1 MPNNIMFVRVVP
13 IGRISGKFV
22 AEVCG
27 EAEEFINVRFKILAG
42 METPRISWNQMRRQ
56 YDAAK
61 IIDILSKNKEAVFI
75 EKGMPSLGIT
85 EDDIYYNGLNFVFG
99 IEEPQTSCLLVSI
112 ARLKPEFY
120 KEHPNNMV
128 LRDRAVKE
136 VIHEIGHHIGLD
148 HCIHPFCVMSFSPS
162 ARDVDAKQKD
172 FCKGCRI
179 KLAVRGVN
187 ID

>member
-1 MPNNIMFVRVVP
+1 MFVRVVP
-13 IGRISGKFV
+13 IGRISGKLV
-22 AEVCG
+22 SEVCSEV
-27 EAEEFINVRFKILAG
+27 EALISVRFKVLAA
-42 METPRISWNQMRRQ
+42 METPKIAWNQMRRQ
-56 YDAAK
+56 HDAAK
-61 IIDILSKNKEAVFI
+61 VLGVLSKTSEGLFI
-75 EKGMPSLGIT
+75 ERNMPTLGVT
-85 EDDIYYNGLNFVFG
+85 EDDIYYNRLNFVFG

-120 KEHPNNMV
+120 KEQPNTFV
-128 LRDRAVKE
+128 LKDRAVKE
-136 VIHEIGHHIGLD
+136 VMHEIGHYIGLD
-148 HCIHPFCVMSFSPS
+148 HCIHSFCVMSFSPS

>member
-1 MPNNIMFVRVVP
+1 MFVRVVP
-13 IGRISGKFV
+13 VGRISGKLV
-22 AEVCG
+22 SEVCSEVEG
-27 EAEEFINVRFKILAG
+27 LMNVRFKALAG
-42 METPRISWNQMRRQ
+42 IETPSIAWNHMRRQ
-56 YDAAK
+56 YDAGK
-61 IIDILSKNKEAVFI
+61 IINILSKNSEAVFI
-75 EKGMPSLGIT
+75 GKDMPTLGIT
-85 EDDIYYNGLNFVFG
+85 EDDVYYNGLNFVFG

-120 KEHPNNMV
+120 KERPNSMV
-128 LRDRAVKE
+128 LKDRTVKE

-172 FCKGCRI
+172 FCKSCRI
-179 KLAVRGVN
+179 KLAIRGVN

>member
-1 MPNNIMFVRVVP
+1 MFVRVVP
-13 IGRISGKFV
+13 IGRISGKFI
-22 AEVCG
+22 AEICG
-27 EAEEFINVRFKILAG
+27 EVEGLMNVRFKTLAG
-42 METPRISWNQMRRQ
+42 LETPAIAWNQMRRQ
-56 YDAAK
+56 HDAGR
-61 IIDILSKNKEAVFI
+61 IISVLSRNSEAVFI
-75 EKGMPSLGIT
+75 GKDMPTLGIM

-120 KEHPNNMV
+120 KERPNGAV
-128 LRDRAVKE
+128 LKDRVVKE

-179 KLAVRGVN
+179 KLAIRGVN

>member
-1 MPNNIMFVRVVP
+1 MFVRVVP

-22 AEVCG
+22 SEVCG
-27 EAEEFINVRFKILAG
+27 EVGEFINARFKILAG
-42 METPRISWNQMRRQ
+42 METPRIAWNQMRRQ
-56 YDAAK
+56 YDAAR
-61 IIDILSKNKEAVFI
+61 IIGALSKNREAVFI
-75 EKGMPSLGIT
+75 EKDMPTLGIT

-99 IEEPQTSCLLVSI
+99 VEEPQTSCLLVST

-120 KEHPNNMV
+120 KEHSNAFV

-136 VIHEIGHHIGLD
+136 VMHEIGHHIGLD
-148 HCIHPFCVMSFSPS
+148 HCIHNFCVMSFSPS

>member
-1 MPNNIMFVRVVP
+1 MFVRVVP
-13 IGRISGKFV
+13 IGRIDGKFV
-22 AEVCG
+22 KEVCG
-27 EAEEFINVRFKILAG
+27 EVEGLMNVRFKTLMG
-42 METPRISWNQMRRQ
+42 FETPAIAWNQMRRQ
-56 YDAAK
+56 HDAAK

-75 EKGMPSLGIT
+75 EKDMPTLGIT
-85 EDDIYYNGLNFVFG
+85 EDDIYYDGKNFVFG
-99 IEEPQTSCLLVSI
+99 IEEPQTGCLLVSI

-120 KEHPNNMV
+120 KERPNAFV
-128 LRDRAVKE
+128 LKDRAVKE
-136 VIHEIGHHIGLD
+136 VMHEIGHNIGLD

-179 KLAVRGVN
+179 KLAIRGVN